1 MTTASATIQRP
12 ARDGALAFSLV
23 LSAAVVAIPTP
34 FPSAARESRLLPAA
48 AAALALAAI
57 GPAAAATWEGAP
69 AFEPA
74 KDPASVPPTRDPI
87 LHMARPGPA
96 RGEAKG
102 IFYIQ
107 IMKIALGHNY

>member
-23 LSAAVVAIPTP
+23 LSSAVVAVPTP
-34 FPSAARESRLLPAA
+34 FPSAAREFRLLLAA
-48 AAALALAAI
+48 AAALAL
-57 GPAAAATWEGAP
+57 AATWEGAP

-74 KDPASVPPTRDPI
+74 KDPAPVPPTRDPS
-87 LHMARPGPA
+87 LHTARPGPA

-102 IFYIQ
+102 NILLF
-107 IMKIALGHNY
+107 KL

>member
-23 LSAAVVAIPTP
+23 LSAAVVAVPTP
-34 FPSAARESRLLPAA
+34 FPSAAREFRLLFDA

-69 AFEPA
+69 AFEPT
-74 KDPASVPPTRDPI
+74 KDPAPVPPTRDPS
-87 LHMARPGPA
+87 LHRARPRP
-96 RGEAKG
+96 RGGEG
-102 IFYIQ
+102 EYSIIQ
-107 IMKIALGHNY
+107 IMKKALGHNY